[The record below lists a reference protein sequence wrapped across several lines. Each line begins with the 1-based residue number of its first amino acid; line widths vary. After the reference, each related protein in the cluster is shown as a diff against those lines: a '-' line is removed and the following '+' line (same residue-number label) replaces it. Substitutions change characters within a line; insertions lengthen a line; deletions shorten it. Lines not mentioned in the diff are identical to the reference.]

1 MANNK
6 PEIHEYTGQFDDGT
20 YRTGTIRPGKSSSAV
35 LAFLLVAVIFL
46 GGFCSALGLVNIRL
60 LKELANT
67 NRETTPISKETLPW
81 DHSYP
86 QKLDDPGYPE
96 PTLPESYHVQLQV
109 VESPC
114 FSLEKDDS
122 RVLSAEEI
130 YAANAQS
137 LVQVQSVTHFGA
149 VQNGVGIVLSA
160 DGFLMVN
167 HHVVES
173 ARRIYVTLAD
183 GTLARAKLVGSDSF
197 SDLAVL
203 YIQAQDL
210 KPAVFSSNRAL
221 QVADPSFAVDSL
233 TDGPRILESTVFS
246 SSRQLATKS
255 SRIYVIQTCQGSNTG
270 PVFDAFGNIMGFQ
283 VGHISKYFASSDTI
297 GTGLVIPTDTI
308 SSIVRELLSSGHVK
322 GRPSLGFEVEAIS
335 KVYQQY
341 WQLPGGLLLTQVA
354 ESSNAALT
362 GLQEGDI
369 LLALD
374 GQPIASRTDLY
385 ARLYD
390 LQVGDMVTA
399 VICRN
404 EQKFTVKLTIEENEA
419 E

>member
-6 PEIHEYTGQFDDGT
+6 PEIKEYMGQFDDGT

-35 LAFLLVAVIFL
+35 LAFLLAAVIFL
-46 GGFCSALGLVNIRL
+46 GGFCSALGLINIHL
-60 LKELANT
+60 LKQMAQANQQ
-67 NRETTPISKETLPW
+67 TTPLSKDTQPSSHWNSGQLA
-81 DHSYP
+81 
-86 QKLDDPGYPE
+86 DPGLPE
-96 PTLPESYHVQLQV
+96 PQLPETYHVELKLAD
-109 VESPC
+109 SPQYSQDHT
-114 FSLEKDDS
+114 SLSGMAAQQIYDS
-122 RVLSAEEI
+122 NV
-130 YAANAQS
+130 QS
-137 LVQVQSVTHFGA
+137 LVQVQSLTHFGA
-149 VQNGVGIVLSA
+149 VQEGVGIVLSQ
-160 DGFLMVN
+160 DGFLLVN

-173 ARRIYVTLAD
+173 ARRIYVQLHD

-203 YIQAQDL
+203 YIQAEGL
-210 KPAVFSSNRAL
+210 IPAVFCNNRTL
-221 QVADPSFAVDSL
+221 QVTDPSFAVDSL
-233 TDGPRILESTVFS
+233 GTTPNILESTVFT
-246 SSRQLATKS
+246 A
-255 SRIYVIQTCQGSNTG
+255 SRILTTKRNTLRLIQTCQGSETG
-270 PVFDAFGNIMGFQ
+270 PVFNAFGQIMGFQ
-283 VGHISKYFASSDTI
+283 VGHISHYFESADTI

-308 SSIVRELLSSGHVK
+308 RTIVRDLLAQGHVH

-341 WQLPGGLLLTQVA
+341 WQLPGGLLLTQVK

-390 LQVGDMVTA
+390 LQVGDTVTA
-399 VICRN
+399 VICRDDH
-404 EQKFTVKLTIEENEA
+404 KFTVKLTIEEHKA
-419 E
+419 Q